1 MPVTGG
7 SRVTDAEAPDVH
19 LTPEQ
24 SAGYLDGVLTRDE
37 RTVVEAHLAV
47 CSECRDEVVA
57 LRPVVSRR
65 EPRRSVLRAVAVASA
80 VAAAVVLLL
89 LPPRVSGPELSA
101 HRDLQNEDAP
111 TVVPRV
117 PAGEGLRPVL
127 LAWSPL
133 AQASRYRVQVFDA
146 EGSVLF
152 RAEAADSA
160 LRFPDSVALSPGR
173 PYFWKVEAD
182 TGWDR
187 WVSSGLVEFS
197 IAPGREAG
205 P

>member
-1 MPVTGG
+1 M
-7 SRVTDAEAPDVH
+7 TDAEAPDDH
-19 LTPEQ
+19 LAPEQ
-24 SAGYLDGVLTRDE
+24 SAGYLDGVLTREE
-37 RTVVEAHLAV
+37 RAVVEAHLAV

-57 LRPVVSRR
+57 LRPVVQRR
-65 EPRRSVLRAVAVASA
+65 DPRRSALRAVAVAGA
-80 VAAAVVLLL
+80 AAAAVVLLL
-89 LPPRVSGPELSA
+89 LPNRVSGPEQST
-101 HRDLQNEDAP
+101 HRDRQDDVAP
-111 TVVPRV
+111 AVVPRA
-117 PAGEGLRPVL
+117 PAGEGLRPAL

-160 LRFPDSVALSPGR
+160 LGLPDSVPLSPGR

-197 IAPGREAG
+197 IAPAREAE